1 MSSFPELSALHPGHP
16 PRHVPAPAGDLQQ
29 ARGQA
34 GRPQLRRVLQD
45 LHREPP
51 EEVQAG
57 SQALQG
63 RQGEGKFGISHHYTG
78 SRQCWLVDDIQWR
91 CIS

>member
-63 RQGEGKFGISHHYTG
+63 RQGEGKFGMNHYCTTRG
-78 SRQCWLVDDIQWR
+78 QYRFNVNTQW
-91 CIS
+91 

>member
-1 MSSFPELSALHPGHP
+1 MSSLPELPAIHPGHP

-63 RQGEGKFGISHHYTG
+63 RQGEGKFGMNHDFSGRWH
-78 SRQCWLVDDIQWR
+78 CCLVVDTQW
-91 CIS
+91 